1 MSKFG
6 TLHVWNIVFLDVPRR
21 NLPRAIYITMSIVT
35 VFYVLANVAYFT
47 AMSPQELLASDAVA
61 VVRNCIFGV
70 K

>member
-1 MSKFG
+1 M
-6 TLHVWNIVFLDVPRR
+6 DVPRR